1 MANDLPTPE
10 NGRLPSAATHFAGPL
25 VANNNNNNPTPLST
39 DDCKYSEEL
48 PCEKYRQFMDFSR
61 QERTFMIEKLV
72 ETFANVIDSIWHP
85 KFLIEHQKVKVMP
98 TRGFCNEILKRSKTT
113 YSTLQIS
120 LFYVFRV
127 KKVVHEKL
135 YQRIQQQQQQQ
146 QSGNMQTNT
155 CSTTTQMDDLMCC
168 GRRMFLASLMLASKY
183 LHDKNYHNK
192 AWSKITG
199 LDIKEINAAEM
210 AFLKLIDYRLYV
222 SKPTFD
228 RWYTQL
234 HGHIQKGYNAKS
246 ELPPNNN
253 CSTGTPS
260 TTIINLSLNNTN
272 NAYQHQR
279 MTSSINSNYP
289 SPPPDETNNSAH
301 NQQQQQPQQQLL
313 ALHHQQPMSPPSP
326 CSVQQQQEQQREKC
340 SMSTTYERADSG
352 VSFDI
357 LSPPSSQ
364 PLATTTGGSAK
375 RQYYDDDISSVTI
388 NKRLCQ

>member
-1 MANDLPTPE
+1 M
-10 NGRLPSAATHFAGPL
+10 
-25 VANNNNNNPTPLST
+25 
-39 DDCKYSEEL
+39 
-48 PCEKYRQFMDFSR
+48 
-61 QERTFMIEKLV
+61 
-72 ETFANVIDSIWHP
+72 
-85 KFLIEHQKVKVMP
+85 IEHQKVKVMP

-146 QSGNMQTNT
+146 QSGNMQTNTT

-246 ELPPNNN
+246 ELPLNNN
-253 CSTGTPS
+253 CLTT
-260 TTIINLSLNNTN
+260 TTISLSMNNINNT
-272 NAYQHQR
+272 YQQR
-279 MTSSINSNYP
+279 LSSSISNNYP
-289 SPPPDETNNSAH
+289 SPPPDETNTSSYP
-301 NQQQQQPQQQLL
+301 QQQQQII
-313 ALHHQQPMSPPSP
+313 HHQPLSPPSP
-326 CSVQQQQEQQREKC
+326 PFVQHQQHQEEKFT
-340 SMSTTYERADSG
+340 MATAYERTDSG

-364 PLATTTGGSAK
+364 PLTTTGGSTK
-375 RQYYDDDISSVTI
+375 RQFQDDNDVSSITL

>member
-1 MANDLPTPE
+1 MANDLQPPE
-10 NGRLPSAATHFAGPL
+10 KGRLPSAATHFAGPL
-25 VANNNNNNPTPLST
+25 VATTNNPTPLST
-39 DDCKYSEEL
+39 NDCKYSEEL

-246 ELPPNNN
+246 ELPSNNN
-253 CSTGTPS
+253 FSATTPS
-260 TTIINLSLNNTN
+260 ATIVNF
-272 NAYQHQR
+272 
-279 MTSSINSNYP
+279 MG
-289 SPPPDETNNSAH
+289 
-301 NQQQQQPQQQLL
+301 
-313 ALHHQQPMSPPSP
+313 
-326 CSVQQQQEQQREKC
+326 
-340 SMSTTYERADSG
+340 TTYERADSG

-364 PLATTTGGSAK
+364 PSATTTGGSAK
-375 RQYYDDDISSVTI
+375 RQYYDDDISSATI

>member
-1 MANDLPTPE
+1 
-10 NGRLPSAATHFAGPL
+10 
-25 VANNNNNNPTPLST
+25 
-39 DDCKYSEEL
+39 
-48 PCEKYRQFMDFSR
+48 
-61 QERTFMIEKLV
+61 MI

-253 CSTGTPS
+253 CSAP
-260 TTIINLSLNNTN
+260 TTTINLSMNNV
-272 NAYQHQR
+272 YQHQR
-279 MTSSINSNYP
+279 LTTSISNNYP
-289 SPPPDETNNSAH
+289 SPPPDETNNATYG
-301 NQQQQQPQQQLL
+301 QQQQQLM
-313 ALHHQQPMSPPSP
+313 AHHHHQQPLSPPSP

-340 SMSTTYERADSG
+340 NMATTYERADSG

-375 RQYYDDDISSVTI
+375 RHYYDDDISSIEI

>member
-1 MANDLPTPE
+1 MANDLLPPD
-10 NGRLPSAATHFAGPL
+10 NGRFASAATHLAGPFL
-25 VANNNNNNPTPLST
+25 ANNIHDNNNSNPTPLPT
-39 DDCKYSEEL
+39 NDCKYSEEL
-48 PCEKYRQFMDFSR
+48 PCEKYRQFMDSSR

-135 YQRIQQQQQQQ
+135 YQRIKQQQQQQ

-155 CSTTTQMDDLMCC
+155 TSQMDDLMCC

-210 AFLKLIDYRLYV
+210 AFLQLIDYRLYV

-246 ELPPNNN
+246 ELPISNN
-253 CSTGTPS
+253 CSTAATA
-260 TTIINLSLNNTN
+260 IINLSMNNAN
-272 NAYQHQR
+272 NAYQQQQR
-279 MTSSINSNYP
+279 SASSIQNNYP
-289 SPPPDETNNSAH
+289 SPPPDETNNSGYA
-301 NQQQQQPQQQLL
+301 QVV
-313 ALHHQQPMSPPSP
+313 HHPISLPSP
-326 CSVQQQQEQQREKC
+326 CSGQQHQQQEK
-340 SMSTTYERADSG
+340 STTTTTYERTDSG

-364 PLATTTGGSAK
+364 PLSTTGGSTK
-375 RQYYDDDISSVTI
+375 RQYQHDNDIAF